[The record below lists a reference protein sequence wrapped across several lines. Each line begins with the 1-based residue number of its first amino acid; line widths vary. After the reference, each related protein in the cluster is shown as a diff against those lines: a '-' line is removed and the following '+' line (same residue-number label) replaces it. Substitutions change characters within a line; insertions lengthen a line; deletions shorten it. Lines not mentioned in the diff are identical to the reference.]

1 MQIGYY
7 DTTGWTACAEA
18 GAIDWA
24 WMHDTTPDTGRVYR
38 LRDNGREVWLDARAA
53 RRLAFNLAW
62 KRG

>member
-7 DTTGWTACAEA
+7 AAGRWTTCAEA

-24 WMHDTTPDTGRVYR
+24 WLYDTTPDTGRVYR
-38 LRDNGREVWLDARAA
+38 LRDGKHEVWLDARAA

-62 KRG
+62 RKG